1 MKELEIKELDQ
12 LKSFFSDEAAWSQQ
26 RIYVSQQ
33 KYVLE
38 LLKETGQLACK
49 LANTPI
55 KPNHKLGDNNSDAT
69 CGSRKLLKI
78 GEPIDLLVTHET

>member
-1 MKELEIKELDQ
+1 M
-12 LKSFFSDEAAWSQQ
+12 
-26 RIYVSQQ
+26 
-33 KYVLE
+33 LE

-55 KPNHKLGDNNSDAT
+55 KPNHKLGDNYSDAT
-69 CGSRKLLKI
+69 CGLRKLLKI